1 MKYLAICLGI
11 QAANAL
17 LEIDTTH
24 PNPVEDGYRTI
35 EEIQC
40 L

>member
-1 MKYLAICLGI
+1 LGADMKYLAIRLGI

-24 PNPVEDGYRTI
+24 PNPGA
-35 EEIQC
+35 